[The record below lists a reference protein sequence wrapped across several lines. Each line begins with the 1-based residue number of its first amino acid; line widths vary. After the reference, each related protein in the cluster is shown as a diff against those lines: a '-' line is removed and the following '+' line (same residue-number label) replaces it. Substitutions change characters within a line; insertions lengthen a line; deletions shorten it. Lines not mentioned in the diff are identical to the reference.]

1 VDIFYRARFAP
12 STSLAF
18 CSDDAIGYDA
28 ECLVADDEEFGV
40 CPIATL
46 QVLRRLAAAF
56 ALTLSISCVVCATSG
71 VAFAE
76 PVFSF
81 EGTPGKL
88 PKTVVPIHYAIE
100 LKPDIVGLALAGVE
114 IVDIERMTAEVDEVA
129 VGVVATAGK
138 A

>member
-1 VDIFYRARFAP
+1 M
-12 STSLAF
+12 
-18 CSDDAIGYDA
+18 
-28 ECLVADDEEFGV
+28 